1 MLLFTTKLP
10 NYFIFM
16 LGCVFALVVNFP
28 DPKEQEA
35 RLAAHAPKAISL
47 VATVLAAGVMV
58 GILNNTG
65 MIVAMAEF
73 IINILPPHW
82 PSICI
87 SSSPSWALHRSGR
100 LS

>member
-1 MLLFTTKLP
+1 VLLFTTKLP

-47 VATVLAAGVMV
+47 VATVLMRP
-58 GILNNTG
+58 
-65 MIVAMAEF
+65 MIQ
-73 IINILPPHW
+73 W
-82 PSICI
+82 
-87 SSSPSWALHRSGR
+87 GR
-100 LS
+100 KLVFMTSFRDIPAS